1 MTEISYKRN
10 HWEKGNVLTAE
21 KLNATEVALE
31 SVITK
36 INGVIT
42 ENDSTVPI
50 SDAEHLASIQDIT
63 TRINALDY
71 VVENEKPENEAQ
83 ESWERRQPDSRK
95 TILSLTEENGIIHP
109 TYQDIPKATTT
120 NTGLMQVGSNLIVN
134 SGTVSLSSSIT
145 GLNALTDFTVS
156 QPESADANGNYKLQI
171 KAIDNNIYQINHYDA
186 QSSRAFNYMTLGLQ
200 NNTILIGTQAR
211 DASSEF
217 GARSITTTIGELIV
231 NRTSTLTGNTTIG
244 GTLGVTGNTSLNGT
258 LGVTGKST
266 LSSLQVTGTSTLNA
280 FTANG
285 AATLNDVLSVTGNT
299 TLNTLIVGSK
309 TTENNTTTITG
320 STTLYGPLNV
330 EDGLTTLSQL
340 SVNYILDE
348 FILTN
353 SPIADNKVK
362 SKFIQEESAFKLT
375 RSITQSGLTLTDTVL
390 EITGTPQSNAYN
402 NNTINVHAVST
413 IFDHSITMGGLIIQ
427 DIDSANPP
435 EPDTILELV
444 SSKVSSDED
453 YTTLRTLD
461 RSGNEFLYG
470 DLTVSGD
477 ESIGGDLTIKGNIN
491 MVKFFPY
498 DNIIYRMGHQS
509 ELSNTSAGTYG
520 SYLSVTKGE
529 GTPSK
534 YSIFNYV
541 NQGEKLSIGGKSGDA
556 NITNVSNLSLHANHQ
571 ISFNTTS
578 NDSSISMN
586 AVNIN
591 INGTLNLGNTVLTEA
606 QLISLLSLLE

>member
-42 ENDSTVPI
+42 ENDNTVPI
-50 SDAEHLASIQDIT
+50 SDAEHLASIQDII

-71 VVENEKPENEAQ
+71 VVENEKPESEAQ
-83 ESWERRQPDSRK
+83 ESWERRQPNSRK

-120 NTGLMQVGSNLIVN
+120 NTGLMQVGSNLIVSN
-134 SGTVSLSSSIT
+134 GTVSLSSSIV
-145 GLNALTDFTVS
+145 GLNALTDFTIS
-156 QPESADANGNYKLQI
+156 QPESTDANGNYKLQI
-171 KAIDNNIYQINHYDA
+171 KAIENNIYEINHYDA
-186 QSSRAFNYMTLGLQ
+186 QASRTFNYMTLGLQ

-244 GTLGVTGNTSLNGT
+244 GTLGVTGNASLSGT

-266 LSSLQVTGTSTLNA
+266 LGSLQVTGNSTLST
-280 FTANG
+280 FTASG
-285 AATLNDVLSVTGNT
+285 AATLNNVLSVAGNT

-309 TTENNTTTITG
+309 TTETITG
-320 STTLYGPLNV
+320 STTLYGPLSV

-348 FILTN
+348 FTLTD

-390 EITGTPQSNAYN
+390 EITGTPQSSAYN

-413 IFDHSITMGGLIIQ
+413 IFDHPVTMDSLIIQ
-427 DIDSANPP
+427 DIDTANPP
-435 EPDTILELV
+435 EPNSVLESV
-444 SSKVSSDED
+444 SSKTSNDAT
-453 YTTLRTLD
+453 YTVLRTLT
-461 RSGNEFLYG
+461 RSGDEFLSG
-470 DLTVSGD
+470 DLTV
-477 ESIGGDLTIKGNIN
+477 GG
-491 MVKFFPY
+491 
-498 DNIIYRMGHQS
+498 
-509 ELSNTSAGTYG
+509 NTSIASSLTVG
-520 SYLSVTKGE
+520 S
-529 GTPSK
+529 
-534 YSIFNYV
+534 
-541 NQGEKLSIGGKSGDA
+541 D
-556 NITNVSNLSLHANHQ
+556 
-571 ISFNTTS
+571 
-578 NDSSISMN
+578 
-586 AVNIN
+586 IN
-591 INGTLNLGNTVLTEA
+591 INGTLNLGQTALTEA
-606 QLISLLSLLE
+606 QLISLLALLEDNGGE